1 MKIYPLARFLS
12 KLNEPFLIAGL
23 GTPGKKYV
31 DTRHNVGFEMLDVL
45 AMANGIKVSKIKFKA
60 LVGEGKIGGKNV
72 VLAKPQTYMNLSG
85 ESIREIAAYYKIP
98 PHKIIIIYDDISINT
113 GRIRIR
119 HKGSAGGHNGMKNII
134 YQLKT
139 DEFPRLRIGVGEPDE
154 DVVSYVLGRFSK
166 TDIETLTEI
175 AKEIPDIIEMMIVS
189 GIETA
194 MNKYNSKA

>member
-12 KLNEPFLIAGL
+12 KLNEPFLISGL

>member
-23 GTPGKKYV
+23 GNPGKKYV